1 MSMTRRTLTVMM
13 TAGAA
18 GAAGAAVALAP
29 EEEDDEEE
37 PEEVAVLEVP
47 ASAAMPAAASVFA
60 TELASASAIVFSVS
74 SSFGLEAEKSFALT
88 LAMVR
93 PTLTM
98 GCDEGVAD
106 ARSGGL

>member
-1 MSMTRRTLTVMM
+1 MMTAG

-18 GAAGAAVALAP
+18 GAAVSLAP
-29 EEEDDEEE
+29 EDEEE
-37 PEEVAVLEVP
+37 EEEEEDELDGP

-74 SSFGLEAEKSFALT
+74 SSFGLEAEKSFVLT